1 MTKYFFIAIAAL
13 FILAASCGG
22 SSAPINSEGQQPNA
36 AEDMPE
42 MAQTMPD
49 EQFAKLIKE
58 IYYNLPESVMCNE
71 LKTSEQRKNTP
82 LNIWNDPER
91 INDVNYL
98 SYEQDYGEGTW
109 IQWDM
114 AGYVTDDRR
123 NVVVIV
129 RLYGAVHEVCETKFD
144 KTLNYNIETGKITE
158 IVRPIDAF
166 TVDELIDETHFN
178 TPELAAMAKAFFN
191 SHKHPVNCFDFD
203 RYGFTVNANLLGYAP
218 YDDPW
223 SEQNRVQAAHKW
235 NGSRFVKGER
245 WMIER

>member
-1 MTKYFFIAIAAL
+1 MTKHLFIAIATL
-13 FILAASCGG
+13 LIFTAACGG
-22 SSAPINSEGQQPNA
+22 SSTPKNIEGEHHNATGDMQEMEQP
-36 AEDMPE
+36 
-42 MAQTMPD
+42 MPD
-49 EQFAKLIKE
+49 EQFAALIKE

-71 LKTSEQRKNTP
+71 LKTAEQRKNTT

-98 SYEQDYGEGTW
+98 SYEFDYGEGTW
-109 IQWDM
+109 VQWDM
-114 AGYVTDDRR
+114 AGYVTDDRQD
-123 NVVVIV
+123 VVVIV
-129 RLYGAVHEVCETKFD
+129 RLTGAVHESCETKFD
-144 KTLNYNIETGKITE
+144 KTLNYNIKTGKITE
-158 IVRPIDAF
+158 IVRPIDSF
-166 TVDELIDETHFN
+166 TVDELIDKTHFN

-191 SHKHPVNCFDFD
+191 NHKYPVNCFDFD

-245 WMIER
+245 WSN